1 MPAIDFKKTQKELYA
16 PKATPSII
24 DVPKMVFLMVDG
36 VGDPNTSV
44 EYSEAV
50 EALYALSYAI
60 KMSKK
65 GDEVPEDY
73 FDYVV
78 PPLEGLW
85 SLNDGGKFV
94 GSGEAISD
102 KNKLI
107 WTSMLRQPDFV
118 TPEVFHWAYEKV
130 AKKKPKLDLSKVR
143 YKSFTEGLCAQA
155 MHFGPYD
162 DEPTTIAELSKFI
175 REQGYVE
182 DMAGERRHHE
192 IYLSD
197 PRKTDP
203 EKMKTVI
210 RHPIKK

>member
-16 PKATPSII
+16 PKSTPSLI
-24 DVPKMVFLMVDG
+24 DVSEMVFFMVDG
-36 VGDPNTSV
+36 QGDPNTSI

-60 KMSKK
+60 KMSKN
-65 GDEVPEDY
+65 GDEVPEGY

-94 GSGEAISD
+94 GSGETIMD
-102 KNKLI
+102 KSKFV

-118 TPEVFHWAYEKV
+118 TPEVFEWAKEKV
-130 AKKKPKLDLSKVR
+130 SKKKTNLDISNVR
-143 YKSFTEGLCAQA
+143 YAKFTEGFCAQV
-155 MHFGPYD
+155 MHLGPYD
-162 DEPTTIAELSKFI
+162 DEPATIAKLSKFI
-175 REQGYVE
+175 RQQGFVE

-197 PRKTDP
+197 PRKTAP
-203 EKMKTVI
+203 EKTKTII
-210 RHPIKK
+210 RHPVK